1 MGVESS
7 FANCRQG
14 RRDCHGH
21 KRQSHGLAMTE
32 EESVFVRER
41 SDRSKLGF
49 DVLGGV
55 LRRVSS
61 PPQIVLGTGKVFQDS
76 KVV

>member
-14 RRDCHGH
+14 RRDCHGRI
-21 KRQSHGLAMTE
+21 RQRHGLAMTE
-32 EESVFVRER
+32 EESVFAREHG
-41 SDRSKLGF
+41 DRSKLGF

-61 PPQIVLGTGKVFQDS
+61 PPQIVLGTGKGFQDS

>member
-1 MGVESS
+1 
-7 FANCRQG
+7 
-14 RRDCHGH
+14 
-21 KRQSHGLAMTE
+21 MTE

-61 PPQIVLGTGKVFQDS
+61 PPQIVLGTGKGFQDS
-76 KVV
+76 KAA